1 MRLLVDGAALSSS
14 DGEYLREL
22 IAKIYTF
29 AGKSGQLR
37 GLEQLTTPKNYN
49 TEFLNNIEIL
59 NDAIAYGRVIR
70 FRYCNVRTS
79 TAIYVPRR
87 NGDGDIK
94 TVSGGP
100 LPPDVQEQQILPA
113 VPHAPV

>member
-70 FRYCNVRTS
+70 FRYCTYDV
-79 TAIYVPRR
+79 
-87 NGDGDIK
+87 NGNL
-94 TVSGGP
+94 V
-100 LPPDVQEQQILPA
+100 PA
-113 VPHAPV
+113 VTATATSRHIWRTPTT